1 MAMAGAVDLAEM
13 GEHEEAVFVAPAGG
27 HKPGARTAISPFS
40 EIDEQITDAII
51 LLNRLPNSIER
62 QARDVSNR
70 YAQKPQRSQGWV
82 RKQEPELM
90 LRADVSCQSLSL
102 LLNLR

>member
-1 MAMAGAVDLAEM
+1 MAMAGAVDLAKM
-13 GEHEEAVFVAPAGG
+13 GEHEEAVFVALTGR
-27 HKPGARTAISPFS
+27 HQPGARTAISPFS

-62 QARDVSNR
+62 QARDVPNR

-90 LRADVSCQSLSL
+90 LRADVSCQSLFPL
-102 LLNLR
+102 